1 VNTSLA
7 RRQQDLIGQVEGEQ
21 QALADLQEELQKV
34 ETALTEKAPQRQKFQ
49 LLGVICESLDQLHEM
64 GAASLFWGEG
74 VSEAE
79 HEQKIASTRE
89 VAEQFNSE
97 LKVLDEAQ
105 GSLKEKIDWHQGN
118 LNELNF
124 HLAEVTE
131 ELENSKFDFVIE
143 RDADDNKVFVAGL
156 LPWSKTE
163 EDRKRQRKALLISL
177 VLMFLIGG
185 IPAIWELPPPDPDR
199 EIKIPERLAKLVKE
213 KAKPKPVKKP
223 EPQQK
228 KEDEPKPD
236 EPKVAKKEPPKPEE
250 IKKARETAVTKGVLA
265 HSDMFADLMDDSVT
279 SNLGAEAKISGSR
292 ATGAAAAN
300 GAAGSRAL
308 ITASAGGSGGVAA
321 ASSVSRGGVG
331 SGGGNAISGSGL
343 STGQVQ
349 SAVAASVRESAR
361 PLTKG
366 AGPSRTDEEIQIVFD
381 RYKSALYR
389 IYNRELRNNPSLRG
403 KMVLELVIESDGSV
417 SACRVKSTDLDSPTL
432 GQKIVARV
440 KMFNFGAKEGVPQ
453 TKILYPIDF
462 LPAG

>member
-1 VNTSLA
+1 MES
-7 RRQQDLIGQVEGEQ
+7 EQ
-21 QALADLQEELQKV
+21 QALTDLQEELRKV
-34 ETALTEKAPQRQKFQ
+34 ETELTEKAPQRQKFQ

-79 HEQKIASTRE
+79 HEQKIARTRD
-89 VAEQFNSE
+89 VAEQFNDE

-105 GSLKEKIDWHQGN
+105 GSLNEKIAWHQGN
-118 LNELNF
+118 INELNF

-131 ELENSKFDFVIE
+131 ELENAKFDFVIE
-143 RDADDNKVFVAGL
+143 RDADEEKVFAAGL
-156 LPWSKTE
+156 LPWSRAE
-163 EDRKRQRKALLISL
+163 EDEKRHRKILLISL
-177 VLMFLIGG
+177 LLMFLIGG
-185 IPAIWELPPPDPDR
+185 IPAIWVLPPPDPNK
-199 EIKIPERLAKLVKE
+199 EIEIPERLAKLVKE
-213 KAKPKPVKKP
+213 KAKPKPVEKKQ
-223 EPQQK
+223 EQARK
-228 KEDEPKPD
+228 DDEPKPE
-236 EPKVAKKEPPKPEE
+236 EPKVAKKDEPKPEE
-250 IKKARETAVTKGVLA
+250 IKKARKTAETKGVLA
-265 HSDMFADLMDDSVT
+265 HSDMFSDLMDDSMT

-349 SAVAASVRESAR
+349 SAVAASVKESAR

-403 KMVLELVIESDGSV
+403 KMVLELVIEPDGSV
-417 SACRVKSTDLDSPTL
+417 SACRVKSSDLDSPTL
-432 GQKIVARV
+432 GQKIVMRV
-440 KMFNFGAKEGVPQ
+440 KMFNFGPKEGVPQ

>member
-1 VNTSLA
+1 MNTSLA
-7 RRQQDLIGQVEGEQ
+7 RRQQDLIGQVESEQ
-21 QALADLQEELQKV
+21 QALADLQEELRKV
-34 ETALTEKAPQRQKFQ
+34 ETELTEKAPQRQKFQ

-105 GSLKEKIDWHQGN
+105 GSLQEKLDWHQGN

-131 ELENSKFDFVIE
+131 ELENSKYDFVIE
-143 RDADDNKVFVAGL
+143 RDQNDDKVFVAGL

-163 EDRKRQRKALLISL
+163 EDEKRQRKALLFSL

-199 EIKIPERLAKLVKE
+199 EIEIPERLAKLVKE

-223 EPQQK
+223 EQK
-228 KEDEPKPD
+228 KQDEAPKPD
-236 EPKVAKKEPPKPEE
+236 EPKVAKKEEPKPEE

-265 HSDMFADLMDDSVT
+265 HSDMFADLMDDSMT
-279 SNLGAEAKISGSR
+279 SNLGAEAKISGSK

-321 ASSVSRGGVG
+321 SSAVSRGGVG

-349 SAVAASVRESAR
+349 SAVAASVKESAR

-403 KMVLELVIESDGSV
+403 KMVLELVIDPDGSV
-417 SACRVKSTDLDSPTL
+417 SACRVKSSDLDSPTL
-432 GQKIVARV
+432 GQKIVMRV
-440 KMFNFGAKEGVPQ
+440 QMFNFGAKEGVPQ

>member
-1 VNTSLA
+1 MNTSLA
-7 RRQQDLIGQVEGEQ
+7 RRQQDLIGQVESEQ
-21 QALADLQEELQKV
+21 QALADLQEELRKV
-34 ETALTEKAPQRQKFQ
+34 ETELTEKAPQRQKFQ

-79 HEQKIASTRE
+79 HEQKIAATRE

-105 GSLKEKIDWHQGN
+105 GSLQEKIVWRQGN
-118 LNELNF
+118 INELNF

-143 RDADDNKVFVAGL
+143 RDADDSKIFVAGL

-163 EDRKRQRKALLISL
+163 EDEKRQRKALLISL

-185 IPAIWELPPPDPDR
+185 IPAIWVLPPPDPDR
-199 EIKIPERLAKLVKE
+199 EIEIPERLAKLVKE
-213 KAKPKPVKKP
+213 KAKPKPVEKKP
-223 EPQQK
+223 EQK
-228 KEDEPKPD
+228 KQDDEPKPD
-236 EPKVAKKEPPKPEE
+236 EPKVAKKEPKPEE
-250 IKKARETAVTKGVLA
+250 VKKAREKAVTKGVLA
-265 HSDMFADLMDDSVT
+265 HSDMFSDLMDDSMT

-321 ASSVSRGGVG
+321 ASAVSRGGVG

-349 SAVAASVRESAR
+349 SSVAASVKESAR

-403 KMVLELVIESDGSV
+403 KMVLELTIEPDGSV

-432 GQKIVARV
+432 GQKVVARV
-440 KMFNFGAKEGVPQ
+440 QMFNFGAKEGVPK
-453 TKILYPIDF
+453 TTILYPIDF